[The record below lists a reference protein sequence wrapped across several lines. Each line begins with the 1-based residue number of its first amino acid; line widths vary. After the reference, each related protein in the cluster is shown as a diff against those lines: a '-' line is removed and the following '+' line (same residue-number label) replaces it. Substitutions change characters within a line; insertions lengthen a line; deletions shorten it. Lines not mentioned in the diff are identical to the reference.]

1 MAERL
6 GVTVSWIGTTLTVVM
21 LLFFANLAFTGQLTW
36 AFWPTTITAIVCFL
50 PHLFGR
56 AIRFVLSGF

>member
-6 GVTVSWIGTTLTVVM
+6 GVTLSWIGTICTTI
-21 LLFFANLAFTGQLTW
+21 LLLIFAKLAIDGSLTW
-36 AFWPTTITAIVCFL
+36 AFWPTTITVIVCFL

-56 AIRFVLSGF
+56 GVRYVLTGF